1 MTGTLVTIFLA
12 YISSNLDDIFV
23 LTLLFA
29 QTQVIKD
36 VRSIYFGQLFGILSL
51 LGVSQLVVWL
61 FDNFQMAHLNWL
73 GCIPVVLGIIEIWHQ
88 KNLNQNTP
96 RVVNSALSLFTVLLI
111 TVSNGADNLGI
122 YIPMLTTFTK
132 FENILTVIIFAVMT
146 LVWCFIGQRL
156 SSLPAINKTL
166 KQYSSK
172 IVPIVYIGLGL
183 YIFLGA

>member
-61 FDNFQMAHLNWL
+61 FDNFQMAHLN
-73 GCIPVVLGIIEIWHQ
+73 
-88 KNLNQNTP
+88 
-96 RVVNSALSLFTVLLI
+96 
-111 TVSNGADNLGI
+111 
-122 YIPMLTTFTK
+122 
-132 FENILTVIIFAVMT
+132 
-146 LVWCFIGQRL
+146 
-156 SSLPAINKTL
+156 
-166 KQYSSK
+166 
-172 IVPIVYIGLGL
+172 
-183 YIFLGA
+183 